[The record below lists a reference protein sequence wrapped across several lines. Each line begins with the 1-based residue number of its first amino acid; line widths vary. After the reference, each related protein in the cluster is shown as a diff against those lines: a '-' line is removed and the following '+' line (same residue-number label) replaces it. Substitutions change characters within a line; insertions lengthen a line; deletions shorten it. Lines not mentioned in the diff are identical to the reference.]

1 MRNFILN
8 GRIVKISKVG
18 VKEGKFDLEKRNETK
33 RNETL
38 LNRFIRKKNQRKFP
52 LPFVIDNILNNI

>member
-33 RNETL
+33 RDT
-38 LNRFIRKKNQRKFP
+38 FKSIY
-52 LPFVIDNILNNI
+52 